1 MVILPNEIINLIL
14 FKYLDDIEIRI
25 NFGYIRK
32 LNVNKFN
39 FLNKIIR
46 DNIYSFSLFY
56 KKNSCNF
63 VYKYI
68 NINKKQDKFYR
79 ITYEYENNSDKIW
92 IRTEVCNS
100 RIPMYTSLI
109 SEI

>member
-56 KKNSCNF
+56 KRIH
-63 VYKYI
+63 VILYI
-68 NINKKQDKFYR
+68 SI
-79 ITYEYENNSDKIW
+79 
-92 IRTEVCNS
+92 
-100 RIPMYTSLI
+100 LI
-109 SEI
+109 SIKNKINFTELHMNMKIIVIKFG